1 MTCSCCLSAG
11 RRRMLG
17 AFAALAGAAVAGG
30 PAAAA
35 QPAPASAASPVSA
48 VSPASAT
55 LAGRRPRAIDIH
67 AHYYPESFCDLVGG
81 EGKRFGGAFA
91 CDGTTFTFRTPA
103 GGLGPLP
110 MKFIDVDARLADMD
124 ASGVDVQALSLS
136 VPMAYWG
143 DRPFNAKLARA
154 WNTAASRVHQQH
166 PARFVVLATLPML
179 DAADAIDELERASTL
194 PGVRG
199 VYMGTNIDNR
209 DLDDPRFAPVFA
221 RIEQLGLPVFL
232 HPQQTVGGTRLGDF
246 YLSNLLGNPF
256 DTAIAASHL
265 ILGGVLDRHPA
276 LHVTLPHAGGAL
288 PILVGRLDAGWTV
301 RPETRRLAHKPSS
314 YLRRFSYDTVSHS
327 GPVLSFLIEN
337 VGIDRLVLG
346 SDYCFDMGY
355 AQPVRFLDRLDLPDD
370 QRAMVLGGNAGRLL
384 RI

>member
-1 MTCSCCLSAG
+1 MLTCTCCPSPA
-11 RRRMLG
+11 RRRLLG
-17 AFAALAGAAVAGG
+17 TFAALAGTALAGRS
-30 PAAAA
+30 
-35 QPAPASAASPVSA
+35 ASAAETAST
-48 VSPASAT
+48 PAAPAT
-55 LAGRRPRAIDIH
+55 PQLQRPRAIDIH

-91 CDGTTFTFRTPA
+91 CDDASFTFRTPA

-110 MKFIDVDARLADMD
+110 MKFIDVDARLRDMD

-143 DRPFNAKLARA
+143 DRPFNAKLARD
-154 WNTAASRVHQQH
+154 WNSAASRVYRKH

-179 DAADAIDELERASTL
+179 NAADAIDELERAAQL

-209 DLDDPRFAPVFA
+209 DLDDPLFAPVFA
-221 RIEQLGLPVFL
+221 RIAQLNLPVFL
-232 HPQQTVGGTRLGDF
+232 HPQQTVGGARLGDF

-256 DTAIAASHL
+256 DTAIAAAHL
-265 ILGGVLDRHPA
+265 ILGGVLDRHPD
-276 LHVTLPHAGGAL
+276 LHFTLPHAGGAL
-288 PILVGRLDAGWTV
+288 PIVAGRLDAGWTV
-301 RPETRRLAHKPSS
+301 RPETRRLAQKPSS

-327 GPVLSFLIEN
+327 GPVLDFLIAN

-355 AQPVRFLDRLDLPDD
+355 EQPVRFLDRLDLSAA
-370 QRAMVLGGNAGRLL
+370 QRALILGGNAGKLL

>member
-1 MTCSCCLSAG
+1 MRHATLTCTCCPSPA
-11 RRRMLG
+11 RRRLLG
-17 AFAALAGAAVAGG
+17 AFAALAGTAVAGRS
-30 PAAAA
+30 
-35 QPAPASAASPVSA
+35 ASAAETA
-48 VSPASAT
+48 NAPAASTAPP
-55 LAGRRPRAIDIH
+55 LPRPRAIDIH

-81 EGKRFGGAFA
+81 EGKRFGGSFT
-91 CDGTTFTFRTPA
+91 CDDASFTFRTPA

-110 MKFIDVDARLADMD
+110 MKFIDVDARLRDMD

-143 DRPFNAKLARA
+143 DRPFNAKLARD
-154 WNTAASRVHQQH
+154 WNSAASRVYQRH

-179 DAADAIDELERASTL
+179 NATDAIDELERAAQL

-209 DLDDPRFAPVFA
+209 DLDDPLFAPVFA
-221 RIEQLGLPVFL
+221 RIAQLNLPVFL
-232 HPQQTVGGTRLGDF
+232 HPQQTIGGARLGNF

-256 DTAIAASHL
+256 DTAIAAAHL
-265 ILGGVLDRHPA
+265 ILGGVLDRHPD
-276 LHVTLPHAGGAL
+276 LHFTLPHAGGAL
-288 PILVGRLDAGWTV
+288 PIVAGRLDAGWTV
-301 RPETRRLAHKPSS
+301 RQETRRLAQKPSS

-327 GPVLSFLIEN
+327 GPVLDFLIAN
-337 VGIDRLVLG
+337 VGVDRLVLG

-355 AQPVRFLDRLDLPDD
+355 EQPVRFLDRVDLTAE
-370 QRAMVLGGNAGRLL
+370 QRSMILGGNAGRLL

>member
-1 MTCSCCLSAG
+1 MTCSCCMTVG
-11 RRRMLG
+11 RRRVLG
-17 AFAALAGAAVAGG
+17 AFAALAGAAVA
-30 PAAAA
+30 PRAASAA
-35 QPAPASAASPVSA
+35 QPAAAS
-48 VSPASAT
+48 SPRAAT
-55 LAGRRPRAIDIH
+55 RPRAIDIH
-67 AHYYPESFCDLVGG
+67 AHYYPESFCELVGG
-81 EGKRFGGAFA
+81 EGKRFGGAFV
-91 CDGTTFTFRTPA
+91 CDDTTFTFRTPA

-110 MKFIDVDARLADMD
+110 MKFIDVDARLRDMD

-154 WNTAASRVHQQH
+154 WNTAASRVHVRA
-166 PARFVVLATLPML
+166 PDRFVVLATLPML
-179 DAADAIDELERASTL
+179 DATDAIDELERASEL

-232 HPQQTVGGTRLGDF
+232 HPQQTVGGARLGDF

-276 LHVTLPHAGGAL
+276 LHFTLPHAGGAL

-301 RPETRRLAHKPSS
+301 RAETRRLAHQPSG

-327 GPVLSFLIEN
+327 GPVLNFLIEN

-355 AQPVRFLDRLDLPDD
+355 EQPVRFLDRLNLTPDE
-370 QRAMVLGGNAGRLL
+370 RAMVVGGNAGRLL